1 MDGPERP
8 IDRTKLRAAV
18 RRLGKDYAYLMLE
31 DAIELLPQPG
41 LRQLISPYIDVAT
54 LRADDGD
61 TSAGSLRTSVEAF
74 ARASLAGKFYEPFEV
89 DSRNFTQRSAGTL
102 SWTAECRRLF
112 ERCARDDSSVP
123 PTEIRGAFDTLFCLL
138 DRVDKCLD
146 DVVFFADEAGSWQVG
161 VDWQGVL
168 PAWFAVLATT
178 AEPEEFAR
186 HVVERV
192 RRHCSHKASEL
203 LAIAG
208 TAATP
213 AQRAALARIAVT
225 PRVER
230 EAQSR

>member
-1 MDGPERP
+1 
-8 IDRTKLRAAV
+8 
-18 RRLGKDYAYLMLE
+18 MLD
-31 DAIELLPQPG
+31 DAIELLPQAALG
-41 LRQLISPYIDVAT
+41 SLFGQYIDVSS
-54 LRADDGD
+54 LRAADG
-61 TSAGSLRTSVEAF
+61 ALEGSLRASVEAF
-74 ARASLAGKFYEPFEV
+74 AQASLSGQYYEPFEV

-112 ERCARDDSSVP
+112 ERCARDDSSVA
-123 PTEIRGAFDTLFCLL
+123 PTEIRGAFGTLFGLL
-138 DRVDKCLD
+138 DRVDECLD

-161 VDWQGVL
+161 VDWEGVL

-213 AQRAALARIAVT
+213 AQRAALARIAVA